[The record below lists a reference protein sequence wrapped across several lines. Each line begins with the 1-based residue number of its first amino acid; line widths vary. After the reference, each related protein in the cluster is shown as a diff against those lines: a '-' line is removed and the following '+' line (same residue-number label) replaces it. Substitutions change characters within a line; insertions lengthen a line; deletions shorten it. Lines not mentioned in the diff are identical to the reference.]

1 MGVLDDIVTGLLA
14 AKDNVVV
21 EESSGSRACVLCHAG
36 ETIGDSTGVKHEPT
50 CPLTLARN
58 WKRRAR
64 DWRQRTE
71 V

>member
-14 AKDNVVV
+14 AEDNVVV
-21 EESSGSRACVLCHAG
+21 DESSGSKACVLCHAG
-36 ETIGDSTGVKHEPT
+36 ETIGSVGVKHEPT
-50 CPLTLARN
+50 CPLTLAKN
-58 WKRRAR
+58 WKRRAH